1 MSLPVTSAVSTE
13 CPRGGFALP
22 PSDSRSDQPRSWGEA
37 TGRDELAED
46 GASTS
51 QAEMPLLQ
59 WRNRRLF
66 QASLDLNLER
76 VGVRVAVVREGG
88 VIIKMTLPV

>member
-1 MSLPVTSAVSTE
+1 MEDLFRPLLT
-13 CPRGGFALP
+13 
-22 PSDSRSDQPRSWGEA
+22 SRSDRPRSWGEE

-51 QAEMPLLQ
+51 QAAMPLLQ
-59 WRNRRLF
+59 WRNRGLF

-76 VGVRVAVVREGG
+76 VRVRVAVVRGGG
-88 VIIKMTLPV
+88 VIVKMTLPV